1 MTDLFSD
8 VAHQMPIQLVEPI
21 ERMINRDIRYRLSV
35 QQFMMVSHAHCYLLP
50 HSLLSLVL
58 SKRLVTFHNAK
69 RIVAT
74 RICVCVCLCVCVCV
88 CVYLSST
95 IARISM

>member
-35 QQFMMVSHAHCYLLP
+35 QQFMMVRHLP
-50 HSLLSLVL
+50 LIPL
-58 SKRLVTFHNAK
+58 
-69 RIVAT
+69 
-74 RICVCVCLCVCVCV
+74 CL
-88 CVYLSST
+88 Y
-95 IARISM
+95 